1 MTMKVQANELTP
13 QTPAQLQCAS
23 KADAITFLCRFSSRT
38 CTCSTGPYKAT
49 CTCPEGKMSKH
60 LQHNT
65 LPLISKN
72 VIIEKY
78 DDTIAARTQ
87 VGSAINVQVNMENV
101 RIVSI
106 QNQGNCSVTSSSI
119 EGCYSCL
126 VGAKITVVCYS
137 TEEQTTADITCNK
150 QHQIATCTKRGKL
163 AELTFHFNSPKV
175 STSCTISCPGGQSS
189 FHLSGL
195 LDYVNDAQLQREIAV
210 NSEMAVNRPS
220 DTLEKIADWLSSLVD
235 KFNFFNL
242 KFLLVCCILALF
254 LPCITSITSAFRDTF
269 HSSAKKQT

>member
-1 MTMKVQANELTP
+1 
-13 QTPAQLQCAS
+13 
-23 KADAITFLCRFSSRT
+23 
-38 CTCSTGPYKAT
+38 
-49 CTCPEGKMSKH
+49 
-60 LQHNT
+60 
-65 LPLISKN
+65 
-72 VIIEKY
+72 
-78 DDTIAARTQ
+78 
-87 VGSAINVQVNMENV
+87 MENV

-106 QNQGNCSVTSSSI
+106 QNQGKCSVTASNI

-137 TEEQTTADITCNK
+137 TKEQTTTDITSNK
-150 QHQIATCTKRGKL
+150 QLQIATCTKRGKL

-189 FHLSGL
+189 FQLSGL

-210 NSEMAVNRPS
+210 NSEMAVNKPS
-220 DTLEKIADWLSSLVD
+220 DSLEKIPDWLSSIVD

-242 KFLLVCCILALF
+242 KVCCILALY
-254 LPCITSITSAFRDTF
+254 LSCITPITSAFRDTF